1 MNKITKLL
9 IMCLTAV
16 SATSCNS
23 WLEVEQDDNVMEND
37 LFDDQDGFQMAL
49 NGVYLNM
56 NSSSGYGSSLSMTTV
71 DVMAQYYDCSAS
83 DHTYGLLQEYAY
95 DQTNVESTFSSI
107 WQSAYQQIA
116 NLNAIIEHCDED
128 GGALHEGYY
137 ELFKGEALGLRAMY
151 HFDMLRLFGPLW
163 SNRSAASIPYVTS
176 SDRTIQP
183 LLSADSVM
191 ECVMADLEEAANL
204 LREVDPVITEGPRN
218 ESGGTEGNDMYY
230 RLYRMN
236 YFAVQTLRARAALYM
251 QDYTNAKNYAVETIQ
266 AATRASMFQLIN
278 SAYIQS
284 YSLDHVFE
292 PEVLFALY
300 NTQRG
305 DLFDSYFSESND
317 ARTMLATAENRVTNM
332 YENTTDWRVDRFW
345 DNAENSQANI
355 FIKYEDQTPSTLLGD
370 QWDRVRYMIPLIRLS
385 ELYLIVAEC
394 VGLQE
399 LNVTEAVESYLN
411 PLRQARNEMPIEGEI
426 STAQLREYIMN
437 EYIRDFVGEG
447 QTFFYFKR
455 NELSSIPNGETAGA
469 TIPMDASR
477 YVVPLPDSETDQRE

>member
-1 MNKITKLL
+1 
-9 IMCLTAV
+9 MCLTAV

-56 NSSSGYGSSLSMTTV
+56 NSSSGYGGSLSMTTV

-251 QDYTNAKNYAVETIQ
+251 QDYTNARSYAVETIE
-266 AATRASMFQLIN
+266 AATRNDMFRLIDASYF
-278 SAYIQS
+278 STYT
-284 YSLDHVFE
+284 LDHVFE

-300 NTQRG
+300 TNQRG
-305 DLFDSYFSESND
+305 DLYDTYFSESND
-317 ARTMLATAENRVTNM
+317 ARNLLSLAEGRLTEM
-332 YENTTDWRVDRFW
+332 YENTSDYRAQMYWTQ
-345 DNAENSQANI
+345 AENSESYLFN
-355 FIKYEDQTPSTLLGD
+355 KYEDETVSANVED
-370 QWDRVRYMIPLIRLS
+370 QWERVRYMIPLVRLS
-385 ELYLIVAEC
+385 ELYLIAAEC
-394 VGLQE
+394 VGLHE
-399 LNVTEAVESYLN
+399 SNVDEAVEQYLN
-411 PLRQARNEMPIEGEI
+411 PLRQARNEIPIEGTI
-426 STAQLREYIMN
+426 STTQLREYIMD
-437 EYIRDFVGEG
+437 EYIREFVGEG

-455 NELSSIPNGETAGA
+455 NELSSIPNGETAGG
-469 TIPMDASR
+469 TIVMDASR
-477 YVVPLPDSETDQRE
+477 YVVPLPDNETDQRE